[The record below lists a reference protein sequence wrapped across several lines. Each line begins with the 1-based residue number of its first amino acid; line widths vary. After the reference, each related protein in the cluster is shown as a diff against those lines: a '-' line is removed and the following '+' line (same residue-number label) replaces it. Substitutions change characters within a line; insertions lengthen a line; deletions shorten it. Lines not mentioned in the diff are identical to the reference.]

1 MEVLKMRQEEERK
14 DDDEL
19 CLELSIGFG
28 KRYRKSISDDDSRSS
43 AGFCISNGED
53 NLKIR
58 EREKE
63 KDGFAE
69 EELQSE
75 RKKKKKK
82 KKILGY
88 NNNYCNC
95 QQQVAEGLNLNLS
108 LLHRCSCLY
117 PEVQHGNAGGGVD
130 SSSSTSSVVIS
141 QTESV
146 HKTASYGSL
155 ERSGSA
161 SDYQTTAAH
170 KGGGSSSDTGS
181 QSSRLWS
188 RQQGHNVAKPDQK
201 SWQHLTRLSEHDT
214 KVSPPIPGQTNARQ
228 HPSNEQSSSSVIEK
242 PPKPPSPVAPNQS
255 MPCVTATGNGPNGK
269 TVTGFLY
276 KYINTEV
283 IIMCV
288 CHRRF
293 FTPAE
298 FVEHAGGVDISHP
311 LRHITVVPFRS
322 VA

>member
-82 KKILGY
+82 KKILG
-88 NNNYCNC
+88 
-95 QQQVAEGLNLNLS
+95 
-108 LLHRCSCLY
+108 CLY